1 MQGTNVRRFTNEFRI
16 GKFNFFSFL
25 LDWWCVFGG
34 QEAGGIGENRNTHN
48 IKVQKLVSV

>member
-34 QEAGGIGENRNTHN
+34 KEGGGIGENRNTHN